1 VKEGPAVV
9 FLTDLANA
17 ARKSGLRVVELPG
30 WKARGRPASTGGFDP
45 MGVLCHHTAGASN
58 SRDYVEW
65 MAYTGRPSEGLPA
78 PLCQLA
84 LDRQGT
90 VYVCAAG
97 RSNHAGTSGG
107 SGPIPRGDGNA
118 LLVGIEA
125 MNTGSEGWTATQYD
139 AYVRLAAALCL
150 HYGWPA
156 SHVRAHKET
165 SVTGKVDPSGATPHG
180 PAFDMDRFRADVARL
195 LRDGIGRDWLDMPTN
210 KDIQAVADAVADKVI
225 DRLLD
230 PKGAGERFRQFLLN
244 ADLSPNNKS
253 GKDTVRNE
261 LREGK

>member
-1 VKEGPAVV
+1 MV
-9 FLTDLANA
+9 FLTDLADA
-17 ARKSGLRVVELPG
+17 ARKSGLRVVGLPG
-30 WKARGRPASTGGFDP
+30 WKSRGRPASTGGFDP
-45 MGVLCHHTAGASN
+45 MGVLCHHTAGESD

-65 MAYTGRPSEGLPA
+65 MAYTGRTDLPA

-125 MNTGSEGWTATQYD
+125 MNTGSEGWTPQQYD
-139 AYVRLAAALCL
+139 AYVALCAALCR

-165 SVTGKVDPSGATPHG
+165 SVTGKVDPSGRTPHG

-195 LRDGIGRDWLDMPTN
+195 IRDGEDWLDMATEQEVRAIVREEVGKIVDAIWGAPAYPGA
-210 KDIQAVADAVADKVI
+210 KDK
-225 DRLLD
+225 DR
-230 PKGAGERFRQFLLN
+230 
-244 ADLSPNNKS
+244 ADL
-253 GKDTVRNE
+253 TMREAVR
-261 LREGK
+261 RTGSAAFIKGQIDDVEGKL